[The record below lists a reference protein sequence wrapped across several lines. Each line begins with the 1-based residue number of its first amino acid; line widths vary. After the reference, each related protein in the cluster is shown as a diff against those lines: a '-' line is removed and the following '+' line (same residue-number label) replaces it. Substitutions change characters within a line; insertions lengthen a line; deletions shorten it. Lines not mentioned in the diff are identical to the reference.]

1 MNYFLG
7 IPLPTHDATRIE
19 AFRPG
24 PSKIA
29 SDCAGTP
36 LAGRANHE
44 HCGADACDCG
54 RRTVIPVW
62 VRQDTT
68 IRIY

>member
-29 SDCAGTP
+29 SDC
-36 LAGRANHE
+36 GRMANHE